1 MLGVLLVDD
10 HGVVRGGLKALI
22 ESEANVTVVGEA
34 SDGAS
39 AVNEAERLRPDVVV
53 MDVALPR
60 LNGAEATRHILAV
73 LPKTKVLM
81 LSAHEERAY
90 VKLCFD
96 AGAAGYIVKSAA
108 AKDLV
113 RAINVVA
120 NGGVYLDPA
129 IAAQLVPP
137 TRRRQRSG
145 EFVAHVDLSERELEV
160 LRHIARGLS
169 VRDIAERLA
178 VSTRS
183 VETYRARAMEKLA
196 LKNRAQVVTY
206 ALHRGWL
213 DCA

>member
-1 MLGVLLVDD
+1 VDD
-10 HGVVRGGLKALI
+10 HGVVRGGLKALV

-34 SDGAS
+34 ADGAA
-39 AVNEAERLRPDVVV
+39 AVTEAERLRPDVVV
-53 MDVALPR
+53 MDVALPV
-60 LNGAEATRHILAV
+60 LNGAEASRHIKAA
-73 LPKTKVLM
+73 LPDTKILM

-90 VKLCFD
+90 VKLCLD
-96 AGAAGYIVKSAA
+96 AGATGYILKRAA
-108 AKDLV
+108 ARDLA
-113 RAINVVA
+113 RAISVVA

-137 TRRRQRSG
+137 ARRRSRSG
-145 EFVAHVDLSERELEV
+145 EFVAHVELSERELEV

-196 LKNRAQVVTY
+196 LKNRAEVVTY